1 MENIQKNQTKK
12 ITPEEYYNAGY
23 NKACN
28 GYIPDTG
35 FYYYQKRKLTPAMA
49 LNP

>member
-12 ITPEEYYNAGY
+12 ITPEEYYNVRY

-28 GYIPDTG
+28 GYIPIQAFIIIRNG
-35 FYYYQKRKLTPAMA
+35 SLHLPWH
-49 LNP
+49 